1 MKRIVRHIPS
11 LLLGACFVASGW
23 LKGVAL
29 YGALLKLSEYFR
41 LWGWSGFVTDYPLA
55 WPVCL
60 CARELCVWLFL
71 LSGVFLRTMICSVV
85 AVILGFLLG
94 NVEINKSFDYA
105 NACF

>member
-1 MKRIVRHIPS
+1 MLRGLRLAERRGPLRSIAEIIGVFPLVGVERLCGRPS
-11 LLLGACFVASGW
+11 LGMV
-23 LKGVAL
+23 GV
-29 YGALLKLSEYFR
+29 S
-41 LWGWSGFVTDYPLA
+41 
-55 WPVCL
+55 L
-60 CARELCVWLFL
+60 CRGVVWLFL

>member
-41 LWGWSGFVTDYPLA
+41 LWGWSGFVTDYPLV

-60 CARELCVWLFL
+60 CARELCGFFYFRACS
-71 LSGVFLRTMICSVV
+71 SGQ
-85 AVILGFLLG
+85 
-94 NVEINKSFDYA
+94 
-105 NACF
+105 

>member
-1 MKRIVRHIPS
+1 MNDPFLREDVAGS
-11 LLLGACFVASGW
+11 AAVDLGLEDADVGQIAVF
-23 LKGVAL
+23 LGVFPVV
-29 YGALLKLSEYFR
+29 GVER
-41 LWGWSGFVTDYPLA
+41 LW
-55 WPVCL
+55 VCL
-60 CARELCVWLFL
+60 CFGVAGGARGLGVVWLFL